1 MLIGEGSGV
10 SYKIEYE
17 GQNFAVTSE
26 KHHKKLNYRG
36 LAFLVLT
43 VIVVIVWVITPVRT
57 AVLDRI
63 LPGNGPVT
71 RQAAGDMFQSLKDG
85 AGFREA
91 FTDFCI
97 EIFENA

>member
-1 MLIGEGSGV
+1 M

-17 GQNFAVTSE
+17 GQNFVVTSQ
-26 KHHKKLNYRG
+26 KCHKKLNYRG
-36 LAFLVLT
+36 LVFLVLT